1 MKLLSTLLLLPLLTF
16 AQIRIDQLIVYTC
29 DGMCTAIEKRGDNVE
44 CDCGALS
51 SHIIMEQICLEFL
64 DEVNKSLDD
73 SLGGETSSFYL
84 HLTKCH
90 YDPDFQEGGGS
101 SAFGYGSLY
110 KIKHDQSITNLL
122 NHVGADIVHLISG
135 VKFGGGSADINAGDP
150 LEVYAVSAQRFEA
163 DDRLFRHETGHV
175 LGCDHSDGDGHDS
188 ERTIMA
194 SSCDSDTYTYTCETV
209 LRYSSTCYGIMKS
222 NSPWISGFRD
232 DVACPLGEDGDAP
245 QEPDESCY
253 EPVCLPVRD
262 GISGIYSFRLKEND
276 DCIIGFS
283 EPCVSSGN
291 SCEPLAPNCCHGN
304 CQTSTYTCP

>member
-1 MKLLSTLLLLPLLTF
+1 VLKDLKPTIVSFGTRRDTFWYEYYLCFAHNQRTTRRLT
-16 AQIRIDQLIVYTC
+16 VH
-29 DGMCTAIEKRGDNVE
+29 
-44 CDCGALS
+44 S
-51 SHIIMEQICLEFL
+51 SCL
-64 DEVNKSLDD
+64 K
-73 SLGGETSSFYL
+73 
-84 HLTKCH
+84 K
-90 YDPDFQEGGGS
+90 Q
-101 SAFGYGSLY
+101 
-110 KIKHDQSITNLL
+110 
-122 NHVGADIVHLISG
+122 
-135 VKFGGGSADINAGDP
+135 
-150 LEVYAVSAQRFEA
+150 
-163 DDRLFRHETGHV
+163 
-175 LGCDHSDGDGHDS
+175 GCDHSDGDGHDS

-304 CQTSTYTCP
+304 CQTSTYTCPWKWPGQLQSTWY